1 MPHENSAHWLSQ
13 VLGREVEYRPLSS
26 AQDLIDSRAGQSA
39 AAEAVNFDLPELAHN
54 HYRIPL
60 RPGAATP
67 TADIHVPYGDGPWPV
82 FMHIHGGAWYTGS
95 VESVRKISMRIAEA
109 GFVVVS
115 IDYAR
120 APEEPFPLGLQ
131 DCLYA
136 ARWVTQNIDAYG
148 GDPTRFALGG
158 GSCGGN
164 LSAALTL
171 ALNGADDGLNG
182 YGLEH
187 VKVEVKAIV
196 LLYAM
201 LDLQLWLSD
210 PHYWAGEVETIAAA
224 YLGPNFTRRMYDP
237 LISPLKSMRLGL
249 MPPTYLSCGVEDALL
264 THSLEMTRRL
274 AMLDVPATLSVVAGA
289 DHEFLRIPHVLPAAK
304 EELDRIIGWLRLHV

>member
-26 AQDLIDSRAGQSA
+26 AQDLIDSRAGQRA
-39 AAEAVNFDLPELAHN
+39 AAEAVNVDLPDLAQN
-54 HYRIPL
+54 HYGLAL

-67 TADIHVPYGDGPWPV
+67 TADIHVPHGDGPWPV

-95 VESVRKISMRIAEA
+95 VESVRNISMRIAA
-109 GFVVVS
+109 TGFVVVS

-148 GDPTRFALGG
+148 GDPARLAIGG

-164 LSAALTL
+164 LSAAVTL
-171 ALNGADDGLNG
+171 ALHGGDDGLDG
-182 YGLEH
+182 YGLED
-187 VKVEVKAIV
+187 VKVKVKAVV
-196 LLYAM
+196 LLYAL
-201 LDLQLWLSD
+201 LDLQLWLSE

-224 YLGPNFTRRMYDP
+224 YLGPNFTRRMADP
-237 LISPLKSMRLGL
+237 RVSPLKSEWLEL
-249 MPPTYLSCGVEDALL
+249 MPATYLSCGLEDALL
-264 THSLEMTRRL
+264 TQSLEMTRRL
-274 AMLDVPATLSVVAGA
+274 AMVDVPATLSVVEGV
-289 DHEFLRIPHVLPAAK
+289 DHEFLRLPHVLRESK
-304 EELDRIIGWLRLHV
+304 RELDRITDWLRLHV